1 MAYFKNLIEVIKR
14 LISEIGELQSKNTT
28 LQSESEA
35 LKARNMELERMLKAN
50 SKNSHKPP
58 STDYSKT
65 KKGSLKPK
73 EGKAQGGQPG
83 HTGKTLKIVSNPDKE
98 TNLRPSTCTCGMDL
112 SGIEGTAVEFRQV
125 FDLPDPKLE
134 VTQFNK
140 IACICPHC
148 GILNTGTFPADVSA
162 HVQYG
167 TGVRA
172 LGVLLNNAYHMPYN
186 KISQLM
192 TDLYGYQINESTLV
206 SANEICYDNLIP
218 AETSIKEAIR
228 EGQTAHFDETGIQA
242 EGKRQWL
249 HTACTPMLTYLYVSE
264 HRGAKAMGGP
274 DGIIPYFEG
283 WAVHDCYPTYFTYE
297 NCCHALCGAHLLRE
311 LQAQIEAGSKWA
323 TLLMQFLL
331 DLYQKS
337 DYGKGVIT
345 DFEPYN
351 LLYDDICRQA
361 DAEEEKPPPKTDKKR
376 GKTKQSKGRN
386 LLDRLVKH
394 KSAVLAF
401 AQHAEVPFTNN
412 QAERDIR
419 PTKTKQKVSNCFR
432 TGQGA
437 KSYARLQGF
446 ISTVRKQG
454 QNVFDMLKQSFS
466 PDFQYQFRFE

>member
-1 MAYFKNLIEVIKR
+1 M
-14 LISEIGELQSKNTT
+14 
-28 LQSESEA
+28 
-35 LKARNMELERMLKAN
+35 
-50 SKNSHKPP
+50 
-58 STDYSKT
+58 
-65 KKGSLKPK
+65 
-73 EGKAQGGQPG
+73 
-83 HTGKTLKIVSNPDKE
+83 VSNPDKE
-98 TNLRPSTCTCGMDL
+98 TNLRPSTCTCGMGLD
-112 SGIEGTAVEFRQV
+112 GIEGRVVESRQV

-148 GILNTGTFPADVSA
+148 GILNTGTFPAHVPA

-186 KISQLM
+186 KIGQLM

-206 SANEICYDNLIP
+206 SANEICYGNLER
-218 AETSIKEAIR
+218 AETSIKEAVK
-228 EGQTAHFDETGIQA
+228 EAQVAHFDETGIQA

-249 HTACTPMLTYLYVSE
+249 HTACTAMLTHLYVSG

-274 DGIIPYFEG
+274 DGIIPNFEG

-297 NCCHALCGAHLLRE
+297 NCRHALCCAHLLRE
-311 LQAQIEAGSKWA
+311 LQAQIEEGSKWA
-323 TLLMQFLL
+323 ALLMQFLL

-345 DFEPYN
+345 DFEPYSGF
-351 LLYDDICRQA
+351 YDDICRQA
-361 DAEEEKPPPKTDKKR
+361 DAEEAKPPPKNDKKR

-401 AQHAEVPFTNN
+401 AQHEEVPFTNN

-432 TGQGA
+432 TAQGA
-437 KSYARLQGF
+437 KTYARLQGYL
-446 ISTVRKQG
+446 STVRKQG
-454 QNVFDMLKQSFS
+454 QNVFDMLKHSFS
-466 PDFQYQFRFE
+466 PDFEYQFCSK

>member
-1 MAYFKNLIEVIKR
+1 MAYFKNLIEVIKH

-65 KKGSLKPK
+65 KKGALKPK
-73 EGKAQGGQPG
+73 GGKGQGGQPG

-98 TNLRPSTCTCGMDL
+98 TNLRPSTCTCGVSLD
-112 SGIEGTAVEFRQV
+112 GIEGTVVEFRQV

-140 IACICPHC
+140 IACLCPHC
-148 GILNTGTFPADVSA
+148 GVLNTGTFPAGVAA

-186 KISQLM
+186 KIGQLM

-206 SANEICYDNLIP
+206 SANEICYDNLKP
-218 AETSIKEAIR
+218 AETSIKEAVKEAR
-228 EGQTAHFDETGIQA
+228 VAHFDETGIQA

-249 HTACTPMLTYLYVSE
+249 HTACTPTLTHLYVSG
-264 HRGAKAMGGP
+264 HRGAKAMEGP
-274 DGIIPYFEG
+274 DGIISCFEG
-283 WAVHDCYPTYFTYE
+283 WAVHDCYSTYFTYE
-297 NCCHALCGAHLLRE
+297 NCNHALCGAHLLRE
-311 LQAQIEAGSKWA
+311 LQAQIETGSKWA
-323 TLLMQFLL
+323 ALLMQFLL

-337 DYGKGVIT
+337 EYGKGAIT
-345 DFEPYN
+345 EFDPYSR
-351 LLYDDICRQA
+351 LYDDICRQA
-361 DAEEEKPPPKTDKKR
+361 DAEEAKPPPKTDKKR

-432 TGQGA
+432 TEQGA
-437 KSYARLQGF
+437 KTYARLQGF

-466 PDFQYQFRFE
+466 PDFEYKFCLA